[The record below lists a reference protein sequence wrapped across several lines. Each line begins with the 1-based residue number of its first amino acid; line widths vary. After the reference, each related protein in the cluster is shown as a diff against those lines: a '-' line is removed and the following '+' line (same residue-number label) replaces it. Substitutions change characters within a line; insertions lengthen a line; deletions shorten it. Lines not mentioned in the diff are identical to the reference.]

1 MLSSTFTPCQLM
13 IPPPAIRSAAALALR
28 GADEA
33 ARRSGAVPDLVRR
46 LAPSTCRQRA
56 SQLRRFA
63 EWLDGPGA
71 GAASL
76 ADAVDAYAESRFR
89 AGASVATVAGDLGA
103 IRWYAGA
110 SGIEAAASLG
120 AASLGDAKRDHD
132 RRRRG
137 RGQAAALRWA
147 AADQVARCAARDGTP
162 KGLRDAALVAVASD
176 LCARVSEVAALRV
189 RNVTTAGD
197 GSAAVDVWS
206 VKTGTARTGY
216 LRASTVRRVRAWT
229 DAAGIGNGSPLFPS
243 MDRWGRVKQPLRAMQ
258 PRAVADA
265 IRSRAAA
272 AGIDRASGHS
282 LRVGA
287 AVSMAQRGASL
298 VAMQQAG
305 GWRSP
310 DMPAHY
316 ARQAAASR
324 GAVATL
330 RPEDRWA

>member
-1 MLSSTFTPCQLM
+1 M
-13 IPPPAIRSAAALALR
+13 
-28 GADEA
+28 
-33 ARRSGAVPDLVRR
+33 RR

-120 AASLGDAKRDHD
+120 DAKRDHD

-176 LCARVSEVAALRV
+176 LCARVSEVAALQV
-189 RNVTTAGD
+189 RDVTTAGD

-216 LRASTVRRVRAWT
+216 LRASTVRRVRA
-229 DAAGIGNGSPLFPS
+229 L
-243 MDRWGRVKQPLRAMQ
+243 
-258 PRAVADA
+258 
-265 IRSRAAA
+265 
-272 AGIDRASGHS
+272 SGF
-282 LRVGA
+282 L
-287 AVSMAQRGASL
+287 L
-298 VAMQQAG
+298 V
-305 GWRSP
+305 
-310 DMPAHY
+310 
-316 ARQAAASR
+316 
-324 GAVATL
+324 V
-330 RPEDRWA
+330 

>member
-1 MLSSTFTPCQLM
+1 MSHPA
-13 IPPPAIRSAAALALR
+13 AIRAAAALTLR

-33 ARRSGAVPDLVRR
+33 ARRSGAVPDLVRRR

-110 SGIEAAASLG
+110 SGIEAAAGLG

-147 AADQVARCAARDGTP
+147 AADQVARRAARDGTP
-162 KGLRDAALVAVASD
+162 PPDSTAPPDTRSGSGPPSPWHSAGP
-176 LCARVSEVAALRV
+176 VS
-189 RNVTTAGD
+189 
-197 GSAAVDVWS
+197 
-206 VKTGTARTGY
+206 
-216 LRASTVRRVRAWT
+216 
-229 DAAGIGNGSPLFPS
+229 
-243 MDRWGRVKQPLRAMQ
+243 
-258 PRAVADA
+258 
-265 IRSRAAA
+265 
-272 AGIDRASGHS
+272 
-282 LRVGA
+282 
-287 AVSMAQRGASL
+287 
-298 VAMQQAG
+298 
-305 GWRSP
+305 
-310 DMPAHY
+310 
-316 ARQAAASR
+316 
-324 GAVATL
+324 
-330 RPEDRWA
+330 

>member
-1 MLSSTFTPCQLM
+1 MSHPAAAVIATARPEAA
-13 IPPPAIRSAAALALR
+13 AIRSAAALTLR
-28 GADEA
+28 GAGEA

-110 SGIEAAASLG
+110 SGTEA

-147 AADQVARCAARDGTP
+147 AADQVARRAARDGTP

-189 RNVTTAGD
+189 RDVTTAGD
-197 GSAAVDVWS
+197 GSAAADVWS

>member
-1 MLSSTFTPCQLM
+1 M
-13 IPPPAIRSAAALALR
+13 
-28 GADEA
+28 
-33 ARRSGAVPDLVRR
+33 RR

-176 LCARVSEVAALRV
+176 LCARVSEVAAL
-189 RNVTTAGD
+189 
-197 GSAAVDVWS
+197 
-206 VKTGTARTGY
+206 
-216 LRASTVRRVRAWT
+216 
-229 DAAGIGNGSPLFPS
+229 
-243 MDRWGRVKQPLRAMQ
+243 
-258 PRAVADA
+258 
-265 IRSRAAA
+265 
-272 AGIDRASGHS
+272 
-282 LRVGA
+282 
-287 AVSMAQRGASL
+287 
-298 VAMQQAG
+298 
-305 GWRSP
+305 
-310 DMPAHY
+310 
-316 ARQAAASR
+316 
-324 GAVATL
+324 
-330 RPEDRWA
+330 

>member
-1 MLSSTFTPCQLM
+1 M
-13 IPPPAIRSAAALALR
+13 
-28 GADEA
+28 
-33 ARRSGAVPDLVRR
+33 RR

-76 ADAVDAYAESRFR
+76 ADAVDTYAESRFR

-110 SGIEAAASLG
+110 SGIEAAASLR
-120 AASLGDAKRDHD
+120 DAKRDHE

-147 AADQVARCAARDGTP
+147 AADKVARRAARDGTP

-189 RNVTTAGD
+189 RDVGAAGD

-324 GAVATL
+324 EAVAKL